1 MPARAKLRS
10 KNRATMSEQ
19 NVFPL
24 CDQVREAAFAL
35 HRHLRHGHLEKVY
48 ENGLVHRLQRAGL
61 EAVAQFPLQVRDSD
75 GHVLGDYF
83 ADILVD
89 RKLIVEIK
97 ATRCLAN
104 EHFAQVLGYLRGSGF
119 EHALLINF
127 GSPRLEIRKLIL
139 SL

>member
-1 MPARAKLRS
+1 MP
-10 KNRATMSEQ
+10 EQ

-35 HRHLRHGHLEKVY
+35 HRHLRHGHLERVY
-48 ENGLVHRLQRAGL
+48 ETGLIHRLHLAGV
-61 EAVAQFPLQVRDSD
+61 EAVAQFPLQVRDTD

-97 ATRCLAN
+97 AARCLAD

-139 SL
+139 SR